1 MFTNSISTNLEE
13 KIMINVDVE
22 GKTKQLKIGDL
33 SNSMDN
39 QEKEQKTIKEN
50 LFYASDKE
58 CTTINGTHQE
68 NVQAS
73 NINQDLDN
81 DMNYKKN
88 LKTQFND
95 CMDSDRFKND
105 IELDLRV
112 PVPIKDKLGLSVSRG
127 MGSFLIKSPDFF
139 KKVNKQDDDISK
151 RIHYD
156 YEQKSRY
163 DYEQTSP
170 SNMCTRNLDK
180 NLYNE
185 NDLNDL
191 TRFHRNVS
199 HITNSDSQGSPSG
212 FSYQSDMFHQFPA
225 DVDHNDSYYMSQIH
239 NNYLLQ
245 SDLNSQSNN
254 LFGQPFMNFN
264 KKRSYSEADLNKPSR
279 NPFSNFRR
287 SSQFSEDF
295 HKKSGRSVSDTCIDP
310 RMFYKNICGNQIT
323 NKENYTKPA
332 FSYAQIITRALN
344 GSPDGKL
351 TLGEI
356 YKWIEE
362 NFDYYKYANPVWKNS
377 IRHNLSLS
385 KCFKKVA
392 REPGTRGKGGK
403 WMVDKEFLIQEENRK
418 KRKSFEDEN
427 MLNNSYGV
435 DSDDSKYYQM

>member
-1 MFTNSISTNLEE
+1 MFTKSTSTNVEE

-22 GKTKQLKIGDL
+22 GKTKQLRIGDI
-33 SNSMDN
+33 SKSMDQ
-39 QEKEQKTIKEN
+39 QEKEQKSIKEN
-50 LFYASDKE
+50 LFFANDKVCITNNDTYKE
-58 CTTINGTHQE
+58 KTQM
-68 NVQAS
+68 S
-73 NINQDLDN
+73 NLYKDLDN
-81 DMNYKKN
+81 DMNFQKN
-88 LKTQFND
+88 LKAQFINF
-95 CMDSDRFKND
+95 MDADKVKND

-112 PVPIKDKLGLSVSRG
+112 PTVIKDKIGMSVSRG
-127 MGSFLIKSPDFF
+127 MESFLIKSPDFF
-139 KKVNKQDDDISK
+139 KKVNKQDDDIPK
-151 RIHYD
+151 RVHYE
-156 YEQKSRY
+156 YVPKSRY
-163 DYEQTSP
+163 DYDQNSP
-170 SNMCTRNLDK
+170 SSMCTRNLDK

-199 HITNSDSQGSPSG
+199 NPANSDSQGSPSG
-212 FSYQSDMFHQFPA
+212 FSYQSDVFHQFPA
-225 DVDHNDSYYMSQIH
+225 DSDSYYMSQIH

-254 LFGQPFMNFN
+254 LFGQPFVNFN

-279 NPFSNFRR
+279 TPFSNFRR
-287 SSQFSEDF
+287 SSQFGEDY

-356 YKWIEE
+356 YKWIED

-403 WMVDKEFLIQEENRK
+403 WMIDKEFLIQEENRK

-427 MLNNSYGV
+427 MLNNTYGV